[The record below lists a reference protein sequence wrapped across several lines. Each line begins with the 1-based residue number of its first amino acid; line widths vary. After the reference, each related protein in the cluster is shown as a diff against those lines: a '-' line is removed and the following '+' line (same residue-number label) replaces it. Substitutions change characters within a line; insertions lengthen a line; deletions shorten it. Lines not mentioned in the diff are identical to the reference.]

1 MSTQGADTQPPT
13 APTNLVSTSV
23 TDLSIGVSWNASTDN
38 VGVTGYEVFV
48 DSVLNQTVTSTTATI
63 LGLSS
68 NTTYDIQV
76 RAKDGAGNESGFSNL
91 LQVRTL

>member
-1 MSTQGADTQPPT
+1 M
-13 APTNLVSTSV
+13 NELVSVYLITK
-23 TDLSIGVSWNASTDN
+23 NR
-38 VGVTGYEVFV
+38 VGFLKKAV